1 MTPEGKVE
9 TYLKLRVKQTGG
21 RHRKLRWL
29 SRNGAPDQFI
39 WWPGP
44 DIYLVEVKRPNG
56 PLRKLQ
62 EVEHKRLRADGFKVF
77 VIDSKEAV
85 DAFIMLA
92 TSQGG

>member
-1 MTPEGKVE
+1 VTPEGKVE
-9 TYLKLRVKQTGG
+9 AYLKLRVKQTGG

-29 SRNGAPDQFI
+29 SRRGAPDQFI

-44 DIYLVEVKRPNG
+44 DIYFVEVKRLG
-56 PLRKLQ
+56 KDATVQQAR
-62 EVEHKRLRADGFKVF
+62 EHKRLRADGFKVF

-85 DAFIMLA
+85 DAFITLA